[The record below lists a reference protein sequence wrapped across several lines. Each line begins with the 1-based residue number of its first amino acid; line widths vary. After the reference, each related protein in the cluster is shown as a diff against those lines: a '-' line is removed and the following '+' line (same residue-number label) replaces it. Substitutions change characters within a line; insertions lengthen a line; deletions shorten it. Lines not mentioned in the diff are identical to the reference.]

1 MNRLCVFCAIPRGP
15 GGEDPDPTRS
25 RGVVH
30 NVMPYC
36 RFYKTFTKQT
46 AAIQHT
52 STNMFTVLAQA
63 TAYATSAPT

>member
-30 NVMPYC
+30 NVMPYEAKPY
-36 RFYKTFTKQT
+36 FGVSGDLDLVGDT
-46 AAIQHT
+46 ASIEQGFH
-52 STNMFTVLAQA
+52 SG
-63 TAYATSAPT
+63 